1 MVNRSL
7 RFARGKWLGHLL
19 LLNVISLPSRKRRN
33 RDFEISGRLS
43 PKLTNSKAI
52 YELSPSSRRIETR
65 ALDDFRVIEHVHSF
79 SKRED
84 FEDRA
89 VCFDTNDDNAILHS
103 LIRMNKRRSSEQLHK
118 TKCIYIYIYTYFTEN
133 TRDDLR
139 KMDEVGSY
147 GYSSS
152 HFRNT
157 DSFDPIRSIFISGD
171 EDTRVYRE
179 LACEFRNRGGTIENE
194 NGE

>member
-103 LIRMNKRRSSEQLHK
+103 LIRMNKRRSPEQLHK
-118 TKCIYIYIYTYFTEN
+118 TKCIYIYIY
-133 TRDDLR
+133 
-139 KMDEVGSY
+139 
-147 GYSSS
+147 
-152 HFRNT
+152 
-157 DSFDPIRSIFISGD
+157 IFH
-171 EDTRVYRE
+171 
-179 LACEFRNRGGTIENE
+179 
-194 NGE
+194 